1 MLVLS
6 HPRVRGRLQRSQFWN
21 PHNPPSNLGAIPW
34 GGDVPDNADVDK
46 GIDGGQSTVSP
57 LSSPEQS
64 ETEYMSQGGQEDPEV
79 IFPVPDSDEPLSTP
93 PKPGT
98 KPVVMSLDHVSRERV
113 RGPIVSTSIPL
124 ITTRIFA
131 SFAMQVY

>member
-1 MLVLS
+1 MARIEDDKCWSYRAHESDDDCSAVVIRF
-6 HPRVRGRLQRSQFWN
+6 PSQFWN

-79 IFPVPDSDEPLSTP
+79 ILPVPDSDEPLSTP
-93 PKPGT
+93 PKPGIN
-98 KPVVMSLDHVSRERV
+98 P
-113 RGPIVSTSIPL
+113 
-124 ITTRIFA
+124 
-131 SFAMQVY
+131 